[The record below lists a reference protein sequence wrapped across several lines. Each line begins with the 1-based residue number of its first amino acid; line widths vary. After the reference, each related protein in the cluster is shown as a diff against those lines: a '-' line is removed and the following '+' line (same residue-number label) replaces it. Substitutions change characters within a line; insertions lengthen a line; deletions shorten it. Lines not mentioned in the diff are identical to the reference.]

1 MQDEASDM
9 PRFVRSSA
17 FVLAAALGVAAACA
31 AWQSGGPLRSERLAK
46 PRVPAVSSVPAAPA
60 DGSQAQRAVLGP
72 SHPGDARCDEV
83 GCVDRLTA
91 EAAEFCSVC
100 FDPTDLELSDLDR
113 SSLDESGTPLAI
125 SHAAFAPEF
134 RGDPHPL
141 YLAGI
146 GPSSVAAPTPEI
158 STAAMQ
164 TMGFAGVVWS
174 VRRGRRPPSM
184 SRPARKNET
193 GEGAG
198 DPECRRGRR

>member
-1 MQDEASDM
+1 M
-9 PRFVRSSA
+9 PRFVRSSVFA
-17 FVLAAALGVAAACA
+17 LGAALGVAAACA
-31 AWQSGGPLRSERLAK
+31 AWQPGGPLRSARLAK
-46 PRVPAVSSVPAAPA
+46 PRVPAVSFVPAAPA

-100 FDPTDLELSDLDR
+100 FDPTDALSGLDR
-113 SSLDESGTPLAI
+113 SSLDEGTPLAI
-125 SHAAFAPEF
+125 SLTAFAPEF

-158 STAAMQ
+158 STAAML
-164 TMGFAGVVWS
+164 TMGLAGVVWS
-174 VRRGRRPPSM
+174 VRRRRRPST
-184 SRPARKNET
+184 RTKLIFGFDNLRAR
-193 GEGAG
+193 AF
-198 DPECRRGRR
+198 DGR